1 MGPGSSFSLGLNHLR
16 CPFCRALFKVKSA
29 LDAHIKSRHWA
40 EAERAGYNLSHNN
53 GSSGQIGLAMSSVM
67 DRPGPSISS
76 NSINPIHAINNRELT
91 EKPPVTS
98 LSSTT
103 DLNNPDEDDDYEEDD
118 DEYPCEEG
126 SSMADQESLSPEG
139 SGGPSSD
146 WGETRTLQQQHHH
159 QQQRQRTQMSHFQVL
174 QLRDFY
180 RSHRTPN
187 RHECEALGQELGLPH
202 RVVQV
207 NVPNTQDTIT
217 YGLICTRKIKM
228 IRSEQIHFKSNS
240 LY

>member
-1 MGPGSSFSLGLNHLR
+1 MGPGSSFSLGFNHLR

-29 LDAHIKSRHWA
+29 LDAHMRSRHWA
-40 EAERAGYNLSHNN
+40 EAERAGYNLSLSN
-53 GSSGQIGLAMSSVM
+53 GGHGQIGLTMASVV
-67 DRPGPSISS
+67 DRPGPSVSS
-76 NSINPIHAINNRELT
+76 NPIPNHGYIISNKEST
-91 EKPPVTS
+91 VKPPATS

-103 DLNNPDEDDDYEEDD
+103 VLTNAEEEDDDYEDD
-118 DEYPCEEG
+118 DEEFPCEEG
-126 SSMADQESLSPEG
+126 SSMADQASPSPEG
-139 SGGPSSD
+139 SVGPSSD
-146 WGETRTLQQQHHH
+146 WGEMQTLQQHHHHH

-207 NVPNTQDTIT
+207 N
-217 YGLICTRKIKM
+217 
-228 IRSEQIHFKSNS
+228 F
-240 LY
+240 

>member
-1 MGPGSSFSLGLNHLR
+1 
-16 CPFCRALFKVKSA
+16 
-29 LDAHIKSRHWA
+29 
-40 EAERAGYNLSHNN
+40 
-53 GSSGQIGLAMSSVM
+53 MSSVM

-76 NSINPIHAINNRELT
+76 HLNPNHGYAIINKDLT
-91 EKPPVTS
+91 VKPPVTS

-103 DLNNPDEDDDYEEDD
+103 DLNNPEDDDDYEEDD
-118 DEYPCEEG
+118 EEYACEEG
-126 SSMADQESLSPEG
+126 SSMADQGSPSPEG

-146 WGETRTLQQQHHH
+146 WGESQSLQQHQH

-187 RHECEALGQELGLPH
+187 RHECETLGQELGLPH

-207 NVPNTQDTIT
+207 NVS
-217 YGLICTRKIKM
+217 Y
-228 IRSEQIHFKSNS
+228 IHE
-240 LY
+240 